1 MFDIMPV
8 YLAAAIQ
15 STEAEESLVT
25 MVLEAELIIQ
35 LVLLILIVMSVACWA
50 IIVNKRRV
58 LQRATMESEQFLEIF
73 WRAKRLDEVF
83 EQVEEFPNAP
93 VAKMF
98 KAGYVEL
105 ARSGGGADAAG
116 GDQIDLGGT
125 ENLARAMRRAAT
137 VEQTFLER
145 MIPFL
150 ATTGATAPFIGLFGT
165 VWGILRAFQKIGL
178 TGQATIQTVGPDI
191 ANALIATAVGL
202 LAAIP
207 AVMAFNYFG
216 NRVRVLASEMENFS
230 HDFMNI
236 VKRHLN
242 RAQQRAAGGASRS
255 T

>member
-1 MFDIMPV
+1 MFDVMPI
-8 YLAAAIQ
+8 YLAATIQ
-15 STEAEESLVT
+15 STEPDESLVN
-25 MVLEAELIIQ
+25 MVLEAELVIQ
-35 LVLLILIVMSVACWA
+35 IVLLILIVMSIACWA
-50 IIVNKRRV
+50 IIVNKSR
-58 LQRATMESEQFLEIF
+58 LLKRAALESEQFLELF

-83 EQVEEFPNAP
+83 EQIEEFPNAP

-105 ARSGGGADAAG
+105 ARSGGGDAGG

-165 VWGILRAFQKIGL
+165 VWGILRAFQRIGV

-207 AVMAFNYFG
+207 AVMAYNYFG
-216 NRVRVLASEMENFS
+216 SRVRVLASEMENFS

-236 VKRHLN
+236 VKRHFN
-242 RAQQRAAGGASRS
+242 RAQQRAASGPTRS
-255 T
+255 